1 MPIVHS
7 GTAPAAARRYSA
19 IMKPED
25 LEIAVVLAWALIWS
39 VIAVALASSPSN
51 WVLLVALGVL
61 PPLLILRM
69 WRPPLCTVP
78 ARIRDAR
85 N

>member
-1 MPIVHS
+1 MHS
-7 GTAPAAARRYSA
+7 GTAPAAARRYST
-19 IMKPED
+19 IMKLED
-25 LEIAVVLAWALIWS
+25 LELSVVLAWALIWS

-69 WRPPLCTVP
+69 RHPRLRTVP